1 MKTLKKLIKNETV
14 FFIACILAA
23 VSCFIVT
30 PSKEYI
36 KYIDLRTLGLL
47 LSLMLVVQGL
57 MSCGLF
63 DRLVRNL
70 LHRIRNTRQLAI
82 MLICVCFSSSMLITN
97 DVALITFVPFTVIL
111 LGFVDSPLYG
121 IYLIVLE
128 TIAANLG
135 SMFTPIGN
143 PQNLYLYSLSNM
155 GIGEF
160 LMLMLPY
167 TLTSFILLIIATLFI
182 KPKKLIS
189 ASTGVAKNTLKFGR
203 LLIYLILFGVCIA
216 TVLSIIDFKLML
228 VIVFVA
234 VCLVDIKLLRRVDY
248 ILLLTFVAFFIFIG
262 NLKNIT
268 FISDFL
274 ASLVEGRE
282 CIVAIAASQ
291 AVSNVPAAMLLS
303 GFTTNYT
310 GLIVGSNLGGLGTI
324 IASMASLI
332 SFKFYAKT
340 KENSTGRY
348 MLYFSVLNVIFLGML
363 LIVHYFIL

>member
-36 KYIDLRTLGLL
+36 KYVDFRTLGLL
-47 LSLMLVVQGL
+47 FSLMLVVQGL

-63 DRLVRNL
+63 DRLVGRL
-70 LHRIRNTRQLAI
+70 LHTIRNTRQLAR
-82 MLICVCFSSSMLITN
+82 MLICLCFFSSMLITN

-111 LGFVDSPLYG
+111 LGYADSSVYG

-155 GIGEF
+155 DIAEF
-160 LMLMLPY
+160 LSLMFPY
-167 TLTSFILLIIATLFI
+167 TLVSLLLLLIATLFI
-182 KPKKLIS
+182 KPKKLMPP
-189 ASTGVAKNTLKFGR
+189 STGVSNNTLRFGH
-203 LLIYLILFGVCIA
+203 LFIYMILFVVCIA
-216 TVLSIIDFKLML
+216 TVLSLIDFKLML

-234 VCLVDIKLLRRVDY
+234 VCVVDIKLLRRVDY

-274 ASLVEGRE
+274 GSLVEGRE

-291 AVSNVPAAMLLS
+291 VVSNVPAAMLLS
-303 GFTTNYT
+303 GFTANYT

-340 KENSTGRY
+340 KESSTGKY
-348 MLYFSVLNVIFLGML
+348 MLYFSVLNIIFLGVL
-363 LIVHYFIL
+363 LIVHYIL